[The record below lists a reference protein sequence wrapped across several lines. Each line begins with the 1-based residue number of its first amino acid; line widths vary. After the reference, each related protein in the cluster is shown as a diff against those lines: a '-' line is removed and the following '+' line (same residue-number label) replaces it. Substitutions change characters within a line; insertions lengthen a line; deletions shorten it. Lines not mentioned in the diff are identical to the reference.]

1 MLTTSSCM
9 GIIKWLLLTPLTLK
23 IRQYFYGHYTWSRF
37 HKSLRMQLDKL
48 LSVLQPSVSRTAIEL
63 VHYHHNLPVG
73 KNRLLTILVYIYS
86 SYQNHFGFLK
96 PQGPVV
102 RKLIS
107 TNLRLNYFTVICGFL
122 FLLLKSVFSG
132 NFLHTSKII
141 QSSYCRHKE

>member
-37 HKSLRMQLDKL
+37 HKSLRMQLDTL

-63 VHYHHNLPVG
+63 VHYHYNLPVG

-96 PQGPVV
+96 LQGPVV

-107 TNLRLNYFTVICGFL
+107 TNLRLN
-122 FLLLKSVFSG
+122 LL
-132 NFLHTSKII
+132 
-141 QSSYCRHKE
+141 QSAAFFFFY